1 MRTAPPR
8 ALFDRF
14 FGRRSEPAAEAPASP
29 SSPEEDAVTRSL
41 RPLLDGTVLE
51 GEALLLAFDANR
63 DGWTAAAFHK
73 MVDNRGPTLLVARSA
88 GGSRFGGFN
97 PLGFAS
103 REDYRD
109 TSNAFLFRWA
119 AGDEWSSEPEYLQ
132 KVRRVALVVVC
143 ASVTLTCHVVLR
155 LAHRPSSTLEHKD
168 RVLAP
173 TLSRFPFL

>member
-1 MRTAPPR
+1 MRLRTPGQELAARARAPDVHGGRGPALRAAPPR

-14 FGRRSEPAAEAPASP
+14 FGRRAEEPAAEAPASP
-29 SSPEEDAVTRSL
+29 SSPEEDAVARSL

-51 GEALLLAFDANR
+51 GEPLSLAFDACR
-63 DGWTAAAFHK
+63 DGWTAAAFHQA
-73 MVDNRGPTLLVARSA
+73 VDNRGPTLLVARSA

-119 AGDEWSSEPEYLQ
+119 AGDEWSAEPEYLQ
-132 KVRRVALVVVC
+132 KV
-143 ASVTLTCHVVLR
+143 S
-155 LAHRPSSTLEHKD
+155 
-168 RVLAP
+168 
-173 TLSRFPFL
+173 